1 VPQLGSRAAEAG
13 RITGFVV
20 DVAPMTRSARRIV
33 AFASVLLAAGFGLW
47 HWQPWF
53 GSQSDQQPQGRS
65 ALRRNG
71 GSPNAAVPVLASTAR
86 RTDVPVYFE
95 GVGTAQAFN
104 TVLVR
109 SQVDG
114 KIMKIAFVEGNEVAQ
129 GSLIA
134 KIDPTTYQ
142 AQYDGA
148 VAKKAQ
154 DEAQLADARLDL
166 ERYTRLLATKAV
178 QSQQVDTQK
187 ALVDQ
192 LLAQTQADQAAIEN
206 AKAILDYTDVVA
218 PIAGI
223 TGIRMVDQGNIV
235 HATDATG
242 IVNITQIKPI
252 AVLFNL
258 PQQELPDLNK
268 AMARGPLTLQAMGDD
283 GTTVVDDGHV
293 MIINNQVDQTTGTV
307 QLKAEFP
314 NAKVQLW
321 PGQFINV
328 RVLIDTLH
336 QVVVIPTAAVQQGPD
351 SKFVYVIQDDNA
363 VALHTVKVLQQTDRE
378 AVIASGVLAQDRVVT
393 SGFGRLTDGSHVEA
407 TSTEAEA
414 QAPANSVGPSP
425 QRNGNGPK
433 GKGQRQP
440 GTGG

>member
-1 VPQLGSRAAEAG
+1 
-13 RITGFVV
+13 
-20 DVAPMTRSARRIV
+20 
-33 AFASVLLAAGFGLW
+33 LAAWGLW
-47 HWQPWF
+47 RWQPW
-53 GSQSDQQPQGRS
+53 SSARLQSGQQQSRS
-65 ALRRNG
+65 ALRRG
-71 GSPNAAVPVLASTAR
+71 GANSSDAVPVLASTAKR
-86 RTDVPVYFE
+86 VDVPVYFD
-95 GVGTAQAFN
+95 GVGTAQAYN

-114 KIMKIAFVEGNEVAQ
+114 KIMKIAFIEGNEVAQ

-154 DEAQLADARLDL
+154 DEAQLADAKLDL
-166 ERYTRLLATKAV
+166 ERYMRLLATKAV

-187 ALVDQ
+187 AMVDQ
-192 LLAQTQADQAAIEN
+192 LLAQTQADQASIEN

-218 PIAGI
+218 PLAGI

-235 HATDATG
+235 HATDTTG
-242 IVNITQIKPI
+242 IVNITQVKPI

-258 PQQELPDLNK
+258 PQQQLPDLNK

-283 GTTVVDDGHV
+283 ATTVVDDGHV
-293 MIINNQVDQTTGTV
+293 MVINNQVDQTTGTV

-351 SKFVYVIQDDNA
+351 SKFVYVIQDDNTA
-363 VALHTVKVLQQTDRE
+363 ALHTVKVLQQTDRE
-378 AVIASGVLAQDRVVT
+378 AVIASGVLAGDRVIT
-393 SGFGRLTDGSHVEA
+393 SGFGRLTDGSRVEA
-407 TSTEAEA
+407 TSAEAEA
-414 QAPANSVGPSP
+414 QAPGDSTRPSARP
-425 QRNGNGPK
+425 SGSAPK
-433 GKGQRQP
+433 GKGQGQRQ
-440 GTGG
+440 GGG